1 MLTGA
6 LGGASGSLPFA
17 AAKAGVDAPAPGDH
31 KRFFCLS
38 FFNFSVPSA
47 LTAQGYYQY
56 QAAAQ
61 DPAQYYYQPVA
72 PAQDQGWATSE

>member
-17 AAKAGVDAPAPGDH
+17 AAKAGVDAAPAPGDH

-38 FFNFSVPSA
+38 FLQLFCPLSSDSPGVLPVPGGRPGPRPV
-47 LTAQGYYQY
+47 LL
-56 QAAAQ
+56 
-61 DPAQYYYQPVA
+61 PARRASPG
-72 PAQDQGWATSE
+72 PRLGNK